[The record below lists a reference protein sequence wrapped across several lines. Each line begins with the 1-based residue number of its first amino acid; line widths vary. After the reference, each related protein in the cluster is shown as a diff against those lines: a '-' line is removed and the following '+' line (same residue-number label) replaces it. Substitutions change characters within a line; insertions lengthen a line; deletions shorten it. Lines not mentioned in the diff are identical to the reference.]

1 MVVVWRPPRRHPTV
15 SCCCDASLLGVS
27 VCDRLAACAPTS
39 AGGGQEARGHLLE
52 RHQPNVS
59 PDRLSPG
66 DFFQRLRLHVS
77 SRHPDG
83 KSGVKGG
90 GGEAICDIKRYPV
103 TLNDAR
109 SALSTCVVTCE
120 LTVVVRR
127 DDGKRLVLL
136 FVDEIA
142 RSNSPPPPPP
152 YPHIPRLAVLA
163 RVSERIICFLQQT

>member
-1 MVVVWRPPRRHPTV
+1 M
-15 SCCCDASLLGVS
+15 
-27 VCDRLAACAPTS
+27 
-39 AGGGQEARGHLLE
+39 Q
-52 RHQPNVS
+52 VS

-142 RSNSPPPPPP
+142 RSKSPPPPPLP
-152 YPHIPRLAVLA
+152 SHSSSCRACSCLRTYYLFSSANIAGACARFLLMLSASVLSKMVI
-163 RVSERIICFLQQT
+163 RFRGIERIRFHLVLRGEAAFG